1 MLKKLYRAFQNF
13 IKYLR
18 KGGVVYVNVSQVTYT
33 ECLKGRKA
41 LITGGGS
48 GVGYAIAQ
56 KFYPPEP
63 KLPLPDVT
71 RTN

>member
-48 GVGYAIAQ
+48 GVGYAIHC
-56 KFYPPEP
+56 P
-63 KLPLPDVT
+63 KVFILRSRSYHY
-71 RTN
+71 RT